1 MRISWFYKLMA
12 AFLLVIAIGALVL
25 STFVSRATSNAF
37 SLYTTRS
44 GQIWAQRLAPYL
56 ENYYLQTSTWDGVTD
71 YIETNL
77 DGVLSTGESSGMMAG
92 QGMGQGPGGHGMGGA
107 QPFSN
112 NEMMDDLGQRLILTD
127 AAGIVIYDN
136 QATLVGKALSG
147 EEISKGTFLFADQ
160 EPVGTLLVAPN
171 DFAGSDSP
179 AAEFLATVK
188 QAIFTS
194 AIVASAI
201 ALLVGGLLFRQITR
215 PLRQLTKAATSIANG
230 DLKQSVRIKSHD
242 EFGELGE
249 SFNSMASNLEK
260 AERQRQ
266 HMVADVAHEL
276 RTPLAAIQG
285 TLEAMQDG
293 VLPVNEEQL
302 QSITAETQLLNRLVG
317 DLRLL
322 SLAETSHLH
331 LEMQEISLGELT
343 THLVE
348 RFKVQA
354 DEKTIALK
362 AIIQPGLPPIPVDPD
377 RIAQVINNLFAN
389 ALRYTPN
396 RGEITIE
403 VNRESE
409 TSEQVIKITDTG
421 PGIEPENLPHV
432 FDRFYRADKSRT
444 RASGGSGLG
453 LAIVKSL
460 IEAHGGKVTVESPVF
475 LEPGKPGHGT
485 RFLIKLN
492 GN

>member
-1 MRISWFYKLMA
+1 MRISWFYKLMG

-56 ENYYLQTSTWDGVTD
+56 EDFYLQTSSWEGVSS

-77 DGVLSTGESSGMMAG
+77 NGVLATVENNGMMTG
-92 QGMGQGPGGHGMGGA
+92 QGGGQGPGGHGMGGGA
-107 QPFSN
+107 QPFSS
-112 NEMMDDLGQRLILTD
+112 NEMMNDLGQRLILAD
-127 AAGIVIYDN
+127 DQGMVVYDN
-136 QATLVGKALSG
+136 QAELTGSSITDA
-147 EEISKGTFLFADQ
+147 EIAKGTSLMSNGKII
-160 EPVGTLLVAPN
+160 GTLLIAPN
-171 DFAGSDSP
+171 EFAGGDSP
-179 AAEFLATVK
+179 AAEFLTTVK
-188 QAIFTS
+188 QAIITS
-194 AIVASAI
+194 AIVASGI
-201 ALLVGGLLFRQITR
+201 ALLVGALLFMQITR

-230 DLKQSVRIKSHD
+230 DLSQSVVINSRD

-249 SFNSMASNLEK
+249 TFNSMAANLDK
-260 AERQRQ
+260 AEKQRQ

-302 QSITAETQLLNRLVG
+302 SAITAETHLLNRLVG

-322 SLAETSHLH
+322 SLAETSHLR
-331 LEMQEISLGELT
+331 LEKQEISLGELT
-343 THLVE
+343 SQLVD
-348 RFKVQA
+348 RFKLQA
-354 DEKTIALK
+354 EEKEIKVK
-362 AIIQPGLPPIPVDPD
+362 AKIQPHLPFLFVDPD
-377 RIAQVINNLFAN
+377 RITQVITNLFTN

-396 RGEITIE
+396 NGEITLD
-403 VNRESE
+403 VAFGVATNS
-409 TSEQVIKITDTG
+409 QVITITDTG
-421 PGIEPENLPHV
+421 PGIETVNLPHV

-460 IEAHGGKVTVESPVF
+460 VEAHGGNVTVESPVF
-475 LEPGKPGHGT
+475 QNPGQPGYGT
-485 RFLIKLN
+485 RFIITL
-492 GN
+492 